1 MVSSKSVCRAPLVA
15 PTCRR
20 GLFRGRRTTC
30 TRSRGRRRA
39 PDPPALVRGGVAGR
53 LAAPRSPD
61 ALSAAVVLVDRRPGA
76 TFGFLLRNAA
86 AFVTFLDML
95 RLALLLFG
103 VLRLIAA
110 WHGFLLRSPRNARD
124 QPVSATKVP
133 AFRRGRAST

>member
-1 MVSSKSVCRAPLVA
+1 MASSKSVFRVRLVA
-15 PTCRR
+15 PSRR
-20 GLFRGRRTTC
+20 GGFPGRRGPAC
-30 TRSRGRRRA
+30 ARSRGRRRA